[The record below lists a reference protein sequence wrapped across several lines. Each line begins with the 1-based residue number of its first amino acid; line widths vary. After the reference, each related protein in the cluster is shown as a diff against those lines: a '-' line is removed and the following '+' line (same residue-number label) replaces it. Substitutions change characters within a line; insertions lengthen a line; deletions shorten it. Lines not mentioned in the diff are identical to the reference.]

1 MTLSF
6 NRHSEWTQ
14 ECFVR
19 KTENGTVTQSEE
31 SITRITSYRPLS
43 FSTFSWQ
50 LTANGSQLTA
60 DSFYLLIAFLIT
72 GTDPS
77 LSLQDD
83 AFRSPSLWRF
93 PFPITSDALSFNR
106 HSERRQKCCSRKTG
120 NGIVTRSEES
130 ITLNDILPFSSPRQQ
145 ILLRWYPKQWANS
158 VSYFQSFVSDPQL
171 TANGSQLSA
180 IIPFPKD

>member
-50 LTANGSQLTA
+50 LIAFIFLPLSSSRVQILRYRSGWRLTA
-60 DSFYLLIAFLIT
+60 FLT
-72 GTDPS
+72 TAANSS
-77 LSLQDD
+77 LALTPG
-83 AFRSPSLWRF
+83 RLT
-93 PFPITSDALSFNR
+93 FPIIVTLSFNR
-106 HSERRQKCCSRKTG
+106 HSEQTQECFVRKTG